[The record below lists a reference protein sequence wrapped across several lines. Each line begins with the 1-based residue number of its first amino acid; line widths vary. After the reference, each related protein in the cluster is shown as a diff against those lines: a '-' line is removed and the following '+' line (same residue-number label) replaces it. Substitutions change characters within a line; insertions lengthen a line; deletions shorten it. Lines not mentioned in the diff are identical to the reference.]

1 MATGKTDLEHVPQR
15 TAPSEDKA
23 MSEEDSDFTTMAD
36 PEFLAERARVR
47 AQLQYAPDN
56 AATADLTALY
66 QRLTDEFDRR
76 ASAAW
81 RGSQ

>member
-1 MATGKTDLEHVPQR
+1 
-15 TAPSEDKA
+15 

-47 AQLQYAPDN
+47 SQLQYAPDN
-56 AATADLTALY
+56 TAGAELAARY
-66 QRLTDEFDRR
+66 QRLNDEFDRR